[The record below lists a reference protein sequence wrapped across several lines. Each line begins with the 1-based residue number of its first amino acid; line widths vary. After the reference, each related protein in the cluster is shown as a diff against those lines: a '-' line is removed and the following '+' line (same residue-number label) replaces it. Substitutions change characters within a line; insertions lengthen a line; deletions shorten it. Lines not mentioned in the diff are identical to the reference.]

1 MWYSVDWNRLVVL
14 LLPTS
19 LRKAKLVAFVQ
30 ALVAPIIQVH
40 YSWLLKR
47 NEDLYKMQHTG
58 QVCRLRKVLNDQL
71 DVSLR
76 RIYINDGNAF
86 PRKYIYTRAE
96 NKPVFIGK
104 TFIYQNDEYTNTGVD
119 FTVFVPS
126 EIINTEVFKLK
137 ALIEFYKLAGKRY
150 KLQAI

>member
-30 ALVAPIIQVH
+30 ALIAPIIQAH

>member
-30 ALVAPIIQVH
+30 ALIAPIIQVH

-71 DVSLR
+71 DASLR

>member
-30 ALVAPIIQVH
+30 ALIAPIIQVH